1 MNRTKLR
8 AEMDSRVRVPL
19 IALLPILSLVL
30 AGLACARADVPVT
43 VAAVTQNLPAQASPA
58 PTESAATGPATAAPD
73 PTTAATPTPDAPEVP
88 ASPTPPPTPTQFN
101 GGEPDTI
108 LYQVQPADTLRTLAV
123 RFGVLADE
131 IEPAEGTLP
140 AEDQMLTPDRLLLI
154 PRRLGPTGPSD
165 KLIPDSEFV
174 FSPHAVDFDP
184 VAFSSQYDGYL
195 NQYRE
200 TVYGQWHSGPE
211 VVELAARDN
220 SVNPRLLLAMLEY
233 TSGWLTEPGRPAGD
247 AFTYP
252 LGHLD
257 PETMGLYRQLTWLAN
272 KMGEGYY
279 SWRQGTLVDLTFTD
293 GAIIRLAPEL
303 NAGTVALQ
311 YYFST
316 ELAGRAW
323 AEAVSPSGFIQV
335 YQALFGDP
343 FEYTH
348 PLFEA
353 GVTQPPMVLPFLPG
367 HTWAFTGGPHGAWER
382 EAAWAALDFA
392 PPSVQVGC
400 AESDEWVVAS
410 AAGLVLRSG
419 GGLVVLDLDG
429 DGREQTGWDLIYLH
443 IAEQGRVDVGE
454 FVEQGDLI
462 GHPSCEGGIATG
474 THVHMV
480 RKYNGEWILADGA
493 LPFNLSGWI
502 AHAGTK
508 PYQGALVK
516 GDQQVLACPC
526 ASRETYISR

>member
-1 MNRTKLR
+1 MKAIKLDGDVHRSR
-8 AEMDSRVRVPL
+8 AELRWWPL
-19 IALLPILSLVL
+19 LAAVAMLA
-30 AGLACARADVPVT
+30 AGLACARGDVPVN
-43 VAAVTQNLPAQASPA
+43 AAGVTLP
-58 PTESAATGPATAAPD
+58 PATQSKATE
-73 PTTAATPTPDAPEVP
+73 TTAPIESVTPMQSSTPVPTDTPSAPEVP
-88 ASPTPPPTPTQFN
+88 VSPTPPPTPTSAN
-101 GGEPDTI
+101 GDEPTTI

-123 RFGVLADE
+123 RFGVVIDE
-131 IEPAEGTLP
+131 ITPAEGTLP
-140 AEDQMLTPDRLLLI
+140 GPDQMLTPDRLLLI
-154 PRRLGPTGPSD
+154 PRRLGPTGPSE

-184 VAFSSQYDGYL
+184 ASFANQQGGYL
-195 NQYRE
+195 SQYRE
-200 TVYGQWHSGPE
+200 TVYGRWRTGPE

-220 SVNPRLLLAMLEY
+220 SVNPRLLMAMLEFI
-233 TSGWLTEPGRPAGD
+233 SGWLTSPDRPVGG

-252 LGHLD
+252 LGHKD
-257 PETMGLYRQLTWLAN
+257 PETQGMYRQLTWLAN

-279 SWRQGTLVDLTFTD
+279 GWRAGKLTELGFGDGSTL
-293 GAIIRLAPEL
+293 RLAPGL

-316 ELAGRAW
+316 ELSSRQW
-323 AEAVSPSGFIQV
+323 AEAISPSGFAAT
-335 YQALFGDP
+335 YESLFGDP

-353 GVTQPPMVLPFLPG
+353 GVSQPTLILPFIAG
-367 HTWAFTGGPHGAWER
+367 HSWAFTGGPHGAWER

-392 PPSVQVGC
+392 PPSVEAGC
-400 AESDEWVVAS
+400 AKSDEWVVAS

-419 GGLVVLDLDG
+419 RGLVVLDLDG

-443 IAEQGRVDVGE
+443 IAEVGSVE
-454 FVEQGDLI
+454 AGDFVEQGDLI

-474 THVHMV
+474 THVHMA

-493 LPFNLSGWI
+493 LPFNLSGWVSQ
-502 AHAGTK
+502 AGTK

-516 GDQQVLACPC
+516 GDQVVLACTC
-526 ASRETYISR
+526 ASSETYISR